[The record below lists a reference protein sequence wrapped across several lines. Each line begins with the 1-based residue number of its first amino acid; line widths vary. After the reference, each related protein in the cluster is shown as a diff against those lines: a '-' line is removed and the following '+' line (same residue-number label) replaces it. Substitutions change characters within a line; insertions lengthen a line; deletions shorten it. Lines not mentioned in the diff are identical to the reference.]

1 MPIPAL
7 LAAAPGLI
15 QAGASLFGGGKRRR
29 AEQQAREQYEA
40 QKADLQNFQFKNFA
54 ANQENV
60 FEDATINQQADQFQ
74 AQQQDATLASG
85 LDALVASGGGG
96 GDAQAFANAALQS
109 AQGRGANIAQQEQAN
124 QARAL
129 SEQSRL
135 NAAEVAGNQ
144 QLQQQQH
151 GQVQQSFN
159 LAQQD
164 LSQAQAARQAA
175 KQQLIG
181 GLSSAAGAFASAGGF
196 GKGGGGGAEG
206 AIAPDSGNTADP
218 FSASYDVDAG
228 ATAGYQDFG
237 GGYATDDLGYTNLD
251 DLEDGF
257 PRMKDDPLKRLYKN
271 YGMMGSPFK
280 QNGPGDPPEGPVWNP
295 ETKRYEGGGTEALRH
310 EDQTGLFPG
319 VKGYTDLRH
328 LYGDSSY
335 ATGGENQRRIS
346 GPEFGAALDAY
357 EKKHGKR
364 DLIEFMKGWGEF
376 QGKTGEQY
384 VQAQLNKAQR
394 VKDDEAAWRQ
404 SQDDAYNALDYGGR
418 HSVALGM
425 KELFRKNPQL
435 KRQLTQ
441 SGVGRGYEQAHK
453 AMSRLLA
460 SSNIGSEDFSIEDFH
475 SIRDGLEAAGV
486 NPSEYFTF
494 LQKKKEAPTKRTP
507 LYRMYKNMWKNK

>member
-1 MPIPAL
+1 MAAPA
-7 LAAAPGLI
+7 LAAAIPGLI
-15 QAGASLFGGGKRRR
+15 QAGASLFGAKKRRA
-29 AEQQAREQYEA
+29 AEAKAKEQFET
-40 QKADLQNFQFKNFA
+40 QKANLQNFQFENFA

-60 FEDATINQQADQFQ
+60 YEDATVNQQASQFQ
-74 AQQQDATLASG
+74 AQEAAKGQANLADLAAQG
-85 LDALVASGGGG
+85 LLDPSQVAS
-96 GDAQAFANAALQS
+96 AQATQ
-109 AQGRGANIAQQEQAN
+109 AQQAGADIARQEQAIQ
-124 QARAL
+124 QATL
-129 SEQSRL
+129 GEQSRL
-135 NAAEVAGNQ
+135 NAAEVAGAQ
-144 QLQQQQH
+144 QLQTQQH

-164 LSQAQAARQAA
+164 LSQAQAARAEA
-175 KQQLIG
+175 RQQLVS
-181 GLSSAAGAFASAGGF
+181 GLASAAGGAVGAM
-196 GKGGGGGAEG
+196 GGGGA
-206 AIAPDSGNTADP
+206 AAPTGGSVD
-218 FSASYDVDAG
+218 FSK
-228 ATAGYQDFG
+228 
-237 GGYATDDLGYTNLD
+237 YTNAPKPPGL
-251 DLEDGF
+251 
-257 PRMKDDPLKRLYKN
+257 RMKGGKSAFKRLYDS
-271 YGMMGSPFK
+271 YGMTSPLN

-310 EDQTGLFPG
+310 EDQTGLFSG
-319 VKGYTDLRH
+319 AKHYTDLRH

-364 DLIEFMKGWGEF
+364 DIREFMKGWGEF
-376 QGKTGEQY
+376 EGNTGEQY

-394 VKDDEAAWRQ
+394 VKDDKAAWRQ
-404 SQDDAYNALDYGGR
+404 SQDDAYNALDYKGR

-435 KRQLTQ
+435 KRQLTE
-441 SGVGRGYEQAHK
+441 SGVGRGYNQAHK

-460 SSNIGSEDFSIEDFH
+460 SSNIGSEDFDIDDFH

-507 LYRMYKNMWKNK
+507 LYRMYKDMWKNK